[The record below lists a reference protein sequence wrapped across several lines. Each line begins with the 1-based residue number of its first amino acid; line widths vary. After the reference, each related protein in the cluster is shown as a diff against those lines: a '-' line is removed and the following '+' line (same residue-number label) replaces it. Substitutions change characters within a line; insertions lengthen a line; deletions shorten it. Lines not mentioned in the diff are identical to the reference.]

1 MHSVHVTVGSNEI
14 QQLRLY
20 PAQRQKVFQEI
31 HTASTI
37 QNQSLLKTIHPI
49 QETVQHNKSHL
60 ICVKHVSN
68 ALAETHFKTGAVIIL
83 YLSGTHS
90 LTWSLPD
97 PFPYCH

>member
-1 MHSVHVTVGSNEI
+1 MHPVHVTVGSNEI

-49 QETVQHNKSHL
+49 QETMQHTKSS
-60 ICVKHVSN
+60 VKHVSN
-68 ALAETHFKTGAVIIL
+68 VLAETHFKTGAVIIL